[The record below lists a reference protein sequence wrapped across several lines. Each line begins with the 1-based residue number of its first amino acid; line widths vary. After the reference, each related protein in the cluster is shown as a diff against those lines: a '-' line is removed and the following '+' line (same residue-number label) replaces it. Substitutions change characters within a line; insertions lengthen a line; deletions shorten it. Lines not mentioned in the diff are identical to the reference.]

1 MAKGIKTGGRT
12 KGTPN
17 KLTSEIK
24 ETLKD
29 VLSNE
34 IENLPHRL
42 SELDV
47 KDRLDVL
54 VKLIPYILPK
64 ENEQMNFEQKQTI
77 ILKDIDDTEPKKVE
91 FEIIQPKW
99 QFVDGT
105 ELKID
110 DNGANEN

>member
-1 MAKGIKTGGRT
+1 MNTTGKKFGGRT

-17 KLTSEIK
+17 KITSEIK
-24 ETLKD
+24 ETLKE

-64 ENEQMNFEQKQTI
+64 ENEQIDFKENNFQPTKI
-77 ILKDIDDTEPKKVE
+77 I
-91 FEIIQPKW
+91 FETLPPTW

-105 ELKID
+105 GLKID
-110 DNGANEN
+110 DNGGDLT